1 MIMENQETLYTLEGI
16 NKEFNTIGSIANYVL
31 CNGICPSTKIYLNG
45 EYTFERV
52 CDYLVE

>member
-1 MIMENQETLYTLEGI
+1 MENQKTLYTLEGI
-16 NKEFNTIGSIANYVL
+16 NKEFYTIGSIANYVL
-31 CNGICPSTKIYLNG
+31 SNGICPSTKIYFNG

>member
-1 MIMENQETLYTLEGI
+1 MENQETLYTLEGI